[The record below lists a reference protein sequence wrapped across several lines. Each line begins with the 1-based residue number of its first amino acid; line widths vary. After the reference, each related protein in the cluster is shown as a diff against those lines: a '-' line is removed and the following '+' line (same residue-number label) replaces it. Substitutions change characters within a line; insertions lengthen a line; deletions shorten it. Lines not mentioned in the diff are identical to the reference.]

1 MEDMWKKEG
10 KSGGVSQALNEELDE
25 FDTKFEELSIEE
37 VRTVSMQYLEESGFN
52 TVEAELTTRNLLEA
66 ELAGKRSH
74 GIIRLPDLRKLSA
87 SGDIRTNSSD
97 LKLLRDGGDALY
109 FDAEYQS
116 GSVAL
121 YRSLDAAFSRMKDE
135 PERNILMVGVKD
147 MSYASGYIGDYARMA
162 AGEGFIFLS
171 FFNSPPI
178 LIPHGS
184 RDPQWGTDPVTFS
197 FPAAGTKSSASM
209 VHDSASS
216 VITWGAMMN
225 LKREGKELP
234 PGVALD
240 EEGNETRS
248 PVEGMKGGLLSM
260 GEHKGSGMALMVEL
274 MAGALTGSRVGT
286 VVDGGW
292 GGTYML
298 IRPGVFQ
305 GGDEAVAS
313 LGKDLLSALNDSRP
327 RRGFERVYY
336 PGQQS
341 QELRSTQLKTGSL
354 MLPSILWSDITAGLT
369 ASGQ

>member
-1 MEDMWKKEG
+1 MWKKDG
-10 KSGGVSQALNEELDE
+10 KSGGVSQALNEELDT
-25 FDTKFEELSIEE
+25 FDTEFLEVSIEE
-37 VRTVSMQYLEESGFN
+37 VRSISTRYLEESGFN
-52 TVEAELTTRNLLEA
+52 RDEAELTTRNLLEA
-66 ELAGKRSH
+66 ELAEKRSH
-74 GIIRLPDLRKLSA
+74 GIIRLPDLRKLIA
-87 SGDIRTNSSD
+87 SGDIRTNTSGLS
-97 LKLLRDGGDALY
+97 LVRDGGDALH

-121 YRSLDAAFSRMKDE
+121 YRSLEVAFARMREQPD
-135 PERNILMVGVKD
+135 RNILVTGIKD

-162 AGEGFIFLS
+162 AEEGLLFLS

-197 FPAAGTKSSASM
+197 FPAQGSESSASM

-292 GGTYML
+292 GGTYIL
-298 IRPGVFQ
+298 IRPGVFLGDDEKVSAQ
-305 GGDEAVAS
+305 GSE
-313 LGKDLLSALNDSRP
+313 LLTALNESRP
-327 RRGFERVYY
+327 RGGYDRVRY

-341 QELRSTQLKTGSL
+341 QERRNSHLKNGSIR
-354 MLPSILWSDITAGLT
+354 LPSILWSDIRNGLR
-369 ASGQ
+369 ANGQ

>member
-1 MEDMWKKEG
+1 MWKKEG
-10 KSGGVSQALNEELDE
+10 KSGGVSQALNEELETYDTE
-25 FDTKFEELSIEE
+25 FLEVSIDE
-37 VRTVSMQYLEESGFN
+37 VRSISIRYLEESGFN
-52 TVEAELTTRNLLEA
+52 TAEAELTTKNLLEA

-74 GIIRLPDLRKLSA
+74 GIIRLPDLRKLIA
-87 SGDIRTNSSD
+87 SGDIRTDTSG
-97 LKLLRDGGDALY
+97 LHLLRDGGDALH

-121 YRSLDAAFSRMKDE
+121 YRSLDAAFDRMKE
-135 PERNILMVGVKD
+135 RPEQNILMVGVKD
-147 MSYASGYIGDYARMA
+147 MSYASGYIGDYARLA
-162 AGEGFIFLS
+162 AEEGLLFLS

-197 FPAAGTKSSASM
+197 FPARGTKSSASM

-248 PVEGMKGGLLSM
+248 PAEGMKGGLLSM

-292 GGTYML
+292 GGTYIL
-298 IRPGVFQ
+298 IRPGAFLGDDEQVSAR
-305 GGDEAVAS
+305 GGE
-313 LGKDLLSALNDSRP
+313 LLIALNESRP
-327 RRGFERVYY
+327 RSGFENVYY

-341 QELRSTQLKTGSL
+341 QERRKNHLKSGSIA
-354 MLPSILWSDITAGLT
+354 LPSILWSDIRNGLR
-369 ASGQ
+369 ANGQ